1 MLYYISDEKL
11 DEQSETMLRALV
23 KLLKEN
29 NYTHNGDK
37 IGSRQEKFIVNEYE
51 GFVLDTTRKSIW
63 FTQRYI
69 EDCDN
74 VYLLTEYGRAY
85 EYETVVNL
93 GNLFDII
100 KGDATVYNKFGEG
113 TEVDIQALAKLYDER
128 DKLQNQLDV
137 TNENIENI
145 EKSLLNYL
153 RK

>member
-11 DEQSETMLRALV
+11 EEQSETMLRALV
-23 KLLKEN
+23 KLLKDN
-29 NYTHNGDK
+29 NCTHNGDK
-37 IGSRQEKFIVNEYE
+37 IGSRQEKVIVNWYE
-51 GFVLDTTRKSIW
+51 GFVLDTTKRSIW

-69 EDCDN
+69 DDCDN
-74 VYLLTEYGRAY
+74 VYLQTEYGRAY
-85 EYETVVNL
+85 DYETVVNL

-128 DKLQNQLDV
+128 DKLQNQLAT

>member
-11 DEQSETMLRALV
+11 EEQSETMLRALV
-23 KLLKEN
+23 KLLKDCD
-29 NYTHNGDK
+29 YKHTGDE
-37 IGSRQEKFIVNEYE
+37 IGSRQEKYIVEYYE
-51 GFVLDTTRKSIW
+51 GFVVDTTRKTIW
-63 FTQRYI
+63 FTSSY
-69 EDCDN
+69 DN
-74 VYLLTEYGRAY
+74 GTSTWVETEYGRAY
-85 EYETVVNL
+85 NYEAVVNL
-93 GNLFDII
+93 GNIFDII

-113 TEVDIQALAKLYDER
+113 TEVDIQSLAKLYDER